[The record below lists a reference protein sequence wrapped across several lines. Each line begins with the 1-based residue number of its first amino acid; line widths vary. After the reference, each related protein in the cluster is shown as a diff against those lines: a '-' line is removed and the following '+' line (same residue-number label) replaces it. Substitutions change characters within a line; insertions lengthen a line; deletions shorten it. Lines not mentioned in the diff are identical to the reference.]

1 MAVQHIAPQWQRRTF
16 LKGAGLG
23 VLAASGLTAL
33 QPLGPQ
39 SWAAGERTRFVFTW
53 NAPDILDPH
62 VKYDVGAA
70 AFNLNLYDNLLRY
83 HGNPPEIVPWLAET
97 HEVTDDGRKWTFHL
111 RRDATFHDGSALT
124 AEAVSFSF
132 ARLLTLSK
140 GPSAIFKRMGLTP
153 EAIRVLDPH
162 TIEFQLAQ
170 PFGPFRMAMPIV
182 SIVNPTLIKA
192 HEQNGDWAEPW
203 LAQNEAGSGAYRLVK
218 FDQAT
223 GFLMER
229 FPGFWG
235 GWRDK
240 HVDEAEI
247 RVIREQSSRTLALM
261 KGDVHMIETLLGA
274 DQLEKLEKHPR
285 IKVTPYESMRFFVIR
300 MHNQRPPFTDINV
313 RKAFSYAFN
322 YKSFIEDLMKGRVVR
337 NPVPIPR
344 PLWGYPTDLPGY
356 EYDLDKAKEY
366 LAKATVKITRPIEVH
381 VQAPLEPTVQAALLF
396 QSDLAKLGIELKIVK
411 SMFPTIVASTK
422 TVESTPDMW
431 IHWISTYFVDPENWI
446 GEMYDSANGGTWKA
460 SSWYKNSQVDA
471 LLGRARSILAQEER
485 AKLYQEACRLVV
497 EDAPDLWVYNTIEYV
512 PLAKNVQGFQF
523 SLVGSGQEFWPL
535 YFDPRA

>member
-1 MAVQHIAPQWQRRTF
+1 MVWALLRGLEGEEHTDTVRGVAEIRKRRMAVKHIAPQWQRRTF
-16 LKGAGLG
+16 LKGTGLG

-33 QPLGPQ
+33 QPLCPQ
-39 SWAAGERTRFVFTW
+39 SWAAGERTRFVSTW

-83 HGNPPEIVPWLAET
+83 HGNPPELVPWLAET
-97 HEVTDDGRKWTFHL
+97 HEVTDDGRTWTFHL
-111 RRDATFHDGSALT
+111 RRKATFHDGSALT

-132 ARLLTLSK
+132 ARLLTLSQ
-140 GPSAIFKRMGLTP
+140 GPAAIFKRMGLTP

-162 TIEFQLAQ
+162 TIEFQLAR

-182 SIVNPTLIKA
+182 SIVNPALIKA

-203 LAQNEAGSGAYRLVK
+203 LAQHEAGSGAYRLVK

-229 FPGFWG
+229 FPEFWG
-235 GWRDK
+235 GWREK
-240 HVDEAEI
+240 HVDEVEI

-285 IKVTPYESMRFFVIR
+285 LKVTQYESMRFFVIR
-300 MHNQRPPFTDINV
+300 MHNQRDPFTDINV

-344 PLWGYPTDLPGY
+344 PLWGYPTDLPGH
-356 EYDLDKAKEY
+356 EYDLHKANEY
-366 LAKATVKITRPIEVH
+366 LAKATVQTTR
-381 VQAPLEPTVQAALLF
+381 T
-396 QSDLAKLGIELKIVK
+396 
-411 SMFPTIVASTK
+411 
-422 TVESTPDMW
+422 
-431 IHWISTYFVDPENWI
+431 
-446 GEMYDSANGGTWKA
+446 
-460 SSWYKNSQVDA
+460 SQ
-471 LLGRARSILAQEER
+471 
-485 AKLYQEACRLVV
+485 
-497 EDAPDLWVYNTIEYV
+497 
-512 PLAKNVQGFQF
+512 
-523 SLVGSGQEFWPL
+523 
-535 YFDPRA
+535 